1 MELKVLVDGV
11 ERVVCGITEQTT
23 VQEVVIALAQATGR
37 TGRYTLVERYRDT
50 ERLLPPAETPL
61 TVLQRWGPHQDDV
74 AFILRRSGT
83 SEIKESKFDK
93 NQQIRQSLP
102 AQSKPRR
109 NGIREEERNK
119 NNRKSLGPGMRIRGD
134 SNSSLPVNANP
145 RGGTGGGFAGQTVSS
160 PGLVGG
166 NMRSRSPQRRISPT
180 RNIRPPSKTRQ
191 PSPNRGLVDSRL
203 ARERNVLN
211 RVVVEQQQT
220 LKELEEILQRLNANI
235 VKFEANQGK
244 SDDERR
250 LSEIIRLNEQKIA
263 DEMERRTRSDQTKR
277 NLESEI
283 RNCKHELQ
291 KIDSHL
297 QKNNSIERNY
307 TKQLDDTRKDLEIQ
321 KQIKNRDASATQN
334 ELRQT
339 TFELRRVDQEIHEK
353 NDQIEKL
360 NRDLRKVNLQSFV
373 RETNSTKVTVLP
385 ESSRSPPDPPTRK
398 IETKNEASSG
408 VWV

>member
-37 TGRYTLVERYRDT
+37 TGRYTLVERYRDN

-61 TVLQRWGPHQDDV
+61 TVLQRWGPHQEDV

-83 SEIKESKFDK
+83 SEIKDASKFDK

-109 NGIREEERNK
+109 NGIQEERNK

-134 SNSSLPVNANP
+134 SSSSLPLNTQVNPQRGFNP
-145 RGGTGGGFAGQTVSS
+145 QVNSS
-160 PGLVGG
+160 PALVQ
-166 NMRSRSPQRRISPT
+166 NMRSRSPQRRLSPT
-180 RNIRPPSKTRQ
+180 RNMRPPSKTRQ
-191 PSPNRGLVDSRL
+191 PSPNRGLMDSRM
-203 ARERNVLN
+203 AREKSVLN
-211 RVVVEQQQT
+211 RVVLDQQQT
-220 LKELEEILQRLNANI
+220 LKELEEILGRLNAGI
-235 VKFEANQGK
+235 SKYEQIQGK
-244 SDDERR
+244 GEEERR
-250 LSEIIRLNEQKIA
+250 LSEIVRINEQKLL
-263 DEMERRTRSDQTKR
+263 DEKERRTRNDSTRK
-277 NLESEI
+277 NLEGEI
-283 RNCKHELQ
+283 RQCKQELH
-291 KIDSHL
+291 KIDSQI
-297 QKNNSIERNY
+297 QKNHSLERNY
-307 TKQLDDTRKDLEIQ
+307 SKQIDEQKRELEIQ
-321 KQIKNRDASATQN
+321 KQIKNRDASTAQN
-334 ELRQT
+334 ELRQVA
-339 TFELRRVDQEIHEK
+339 FDVRRVDQEIHEK

-385 ESSRSPPDPPTRK
+385 ESNSRAPPDPPTRIK
-398 IETKNEASSG
+398 PEAKNEASSG